1 MFDSFFKRSTAELI
15 APYLNYLLMQN
26 NIQYITHVDVIILEK
41 TRGNGYFTLIHFKA
55 LIRDIPIAA
64 VPIGIKKLATE

>member
-1 MFDSFFKRSTAELI
+1 
-15 APYLNYLLMQN
+15 MQN